1 MPFQWRTLF
10 GHPYLAPGKA
20 KQVLHA
26 DALPPECRHTNKHE
40 DTAEHDLG
48 HLCSPSS
55 VCGTACILMPQ
66 RYQHLRRPQS
76 SRLPSAKVRSI
87 LRYPLWPVKNLLTD
101 TAQRNTKQTTMRTRP
116 VGRWASRSLISP
128 SCLRIFDLAIEV
140 DPTFIKPERNQF
152 RR

>member
-48 HLCSPSS
+48 HLCPQSFERLWHGLHIDAATIPASPPASKFAAPIRQSTLYTALSS
-55 VCGTACILMPQ
+55 LASKKSAHRHGTA
-66 RYQHLRRPQS
+66 QHQTNHNENTPSRP
-76 SRLPSAKVRSI
+76 L
-87 LRYPLWPVKNLLTD
+87 
-101 TAQRNTKQTTMRTRP
+101 
-116 VGRWASRSLISP
+116 G
-128 SCLRIFDLAIEV
+128 E
-140 DPTFIKPERNQF
+140 
-152 RR
+152 